1 MDTERI
7 IGEYSGPEPGPLL
20 ICFGGMHGNETAGI
34 EALTILFEL
43 IKNEPNLNP
52 DFRFFGHMIGIR
64 GNLQA
69 IKAGRRY
76 VQKDLNRQWTQDN
89 VNRILST
96 PRHQLEAED
105 LEIADILRLINQ
117 RVDAIQPERVI
128 FLDLHTTTAY
138 GGIFSVASDDP
149 ESIRLGVEMH
159 APVIKGLLKGISG
172 TTLHF
177 FSREHFHPDTIA
189 ITFESGQHEEHL
201 SVNRAIAATINC
213 MRSAGLVL
221 AEDVENRHDKLLIDY
236 SDGLPKVA
244 EFIMRHTIEPDDNFV
259 MRPGYKNFQ
268 EVQEGEILAQ
278 DRSGPIRAI
287 CDGRILMPLYQE
299 QGDDGF
305 FLIRAVSAAKAVM
318 RS

>member
-1 MDTERI
+1 MQKERI
-7 IGEYSGPEPGPLL
+7 IGEYAGPEPGPLL

-34 EALTILFEL
+34 EALSILFKL
-43 IKNEPNLNP
+43 IENEPNLNP
-52 DFRFFGHMIGIR
+52 DFSFFGHMIGIR

-76 VQKDLNRQWTQDN
+76 LHRDLNRQWTQEN
-89 VNRILST
+89 VDRILST
-96 PRHQLEAED
+96 PRHQLVAED
-105 LEIADILRLINQ
+105 LEIAEILELINQ
-117 RVDAIQPERVI
+117 RVEAIQPERVV

-138 GGIFSVASDDP
+138 GGIFSVATDDP

-159 APVIKGLLKGISG
+159 APVIKGLLKGIAG
-172 TTLHF
+172 TTLHY
-177 FSREHFHPDTIA
+177 FSKEHFHHDTVA
-189 ITFESGQHEEHL
+189 ITFESGQHKEHL

-236 SDGLPKVA
+236 SAGLPKVA
-244 EFIMRHTIEPDDNFV
+244 EFIMRHTIEPEDHFV

-268 EVQEGEILAQ
+268 EVDEGEILAD
-278 DRSGPIRAI
+278 DRNGPIRAV

-299 QGDDGF
+299 QGEDGF
-305 FLIRAVSAAKAVM
+305 FLVRAVSTAEAVM
-318 RS
+318 G